1 MNNMQDKAV
10 IVTGSGGG
18 LGRAYALALAAEGA
32 SVVVNDISNDGA
44 EETVAMVK
52 DAGGTAVASV
62 GSVTDWDFAASLIDT
77 SIATFGRLDGL
88 VNNAAIIHD
97 RLPWEEDETSLR
109 RAIEINVLGAMF
121 CGTNALRHMVA
132 QDSGAIVNISSG
144 SYLGLSGVSTYG
156 ATKGAIASMT
166 YGWAVE
172 VQGTGVR
179 VNAIMPRALTQ
190 MSTVRGTKSTSLGLS
205 GKAVAPSPTPD
216 VIAPLVVYL
225 LSDRAAAINGQI
237 VRNDGQEIT
246 SVQPPFWQPGVAI
259 DGRVP
264 FDTMAAAVEQVYGTG
279 SDSK

>member
-62 GSVTDWDFAASLIDT
+62 GSVTDWDFASSLVDT
-77 SIATFGRLDGL
+77 SIASFGRLDGL

-205 GKAVAPSPTPD
+205 AKAVAPSPTPD

-246 SVQPPFWQPGVAI
+246 SVQPPFWRPGVPI

-279 SDSK
+279 SDNK